1 MKKKVTFAIIIGF
14 VSLIAGLILAGIGF
28 FTGGVTRLE
37 EVAAPTEVHKTFT
50 DLNTIKIDFI
60 PHSVYIKES
69 SDSNYHVTY
78 ANSDNNIQN
87 PLKVSEKDGVLTLSS
102 QELEFAIE
110 GIMQYLGESLAQRRI
125 NVFSV
130 TIEVPKGKTL
140 DKLEGHN
147 LHFYD
152 FGGFT
157 IENIHI
163 KEANLS
169 GGIYFN
175 KATIDSGQIEAG
187 YFQATQA
194 TLKDTQINLQGS
206 SVRLSE
212 TSLEAVTIEG
222 YSQLDSRQLTLLGDN
237 RFTPSDSYSSTTFL
251 DLTDKTLADSNLLIT
266 NQIDKK
272 KLVESLGY
280 YYEDEYEDEADLEE
294 LFNQDSYLKER
305 LGEVGIFTSDKY
317 TKFPVKTENDLQT
330 LTLENKDSQNKLTLE
345 ATNATITLGTPK

>member
-1 MKKKVTFAIIIGF
+1 MKKKLTIAIIIGF

-28 FTGGVTRLE
+28 FTGGITRLE

-69 SDSNYHVTY
+69 SDNNYHVTY

-87 PLKVSEKDGVLTLSS
+87 PLNLSEKDGVLTLSA

-140 DKLEGHN
+140 NKLEGD
-147 LHFYD
+147 HFYKSAS
-152 FGGFT
+152 FV
-157 IENIHI
+157 IENVHI

-169 GGIYFN
+169 GGVDLN
-175 KATIDSGQIEAG
+175 KVTIDSGQIETG
-187 YFQATQA
+187 YFQATQS
-194 TLKDTQINLQGS
+194 TLKDMHINLQGS

-222 YSQLDSRQLTLLGDN
+222 YSQLDSRQTTLLGDN
-237 RFTPSDSYSSTTFL
+237 RFTPSDTYSSTTFL
-251 DLTDKTLADSNLLIT
+251 DVTDKSLADSNLLIT

-272 KLVESLGY
+272 KLVEAQGY
-280 YYEDEYEDEADLEE
+280 YYEDGEDLGEIV
-294 LFNQDSYLKER
+294 NQDPYLQER
-305 LGEVGIFTSDKY
+305 LEEVGIFTSDKY

-330 LTLENKDSQNKLTLE
+330 LTLENKDSQNKLTIE
-345 ATNATITLGTPK
+345 ATNATINLGTPK

>member
-1 MKKKVTFAIIIGF
+1 MKKKLTIAIIIGF

-87 PLKVSEKDGVLTLSS
+87 PLKLSEKDGILILSA

-140 DKLEGHN
+140 NKLEGE
-147 LHFYD
+147 HFYKSAS
-152 FGGFT
+152 FV
-157 IENIHI
+157 IENVHI

-169 GGIYFN
+169 GGVDLN
-175 KATIDSGQIEAG
+175 KVTIDSGQIETG
-187 YFQATQA
+187 YFQATQS
-194 TLKDTQINLQGS
+194 TLKDMHINFQES

-212 TSLEAVTIEG
+212 TSLENVTIEG
-222 YSQLDSRQLTLLGDN
+222 YSQLDSRQTTLLGDN
-237 RFTPSDSYSSTTFL
+237 RFTPSDTYSSTTFL
-251 DLTDKTLADSNLLIT
+251 DVTDKSLADSNLLIT

-272 KLVESLGY
+272 KLAEAQGY
-280 YYEDEYEDEADLEE
+280 YYEDGDDLREM
-294 LFNQDSYLKER
+294 FNQDPYLKER

-330 LTLENKDSQNKLTLE
+330 LTLENKDSQNKLTIE
-345 ATNATITLGTPK
+345 ATNATINLGTPK

>member
-1 MKKKVTFAIIIGF
+1 MKKKVTIAIIIGF

-28 FTGGVTRLE
+28 FTGGVARLE
-37 EVAAPTEVHKTFT
+37 EVAAPTEIHKTFS
-50 DLNTIKIDFI
+50 DLNTIKVDFI
-60 PHSVYIKES
+60 PHSIYIKES

-78 ANSDNNIQN
+78 ANSDNNIQT
-87 PLKVSEKDGVLTLSS
+87 PLKLSEKDGVLTLSA

-140 DKLEGHN
+140 NKLEAHS

-152 FGGFT
+152 FGGLT

-169 GGIYFN
+169 GGVDLN
-175 KATIDSGQIEAG
+175 KVTIDSGQIETG
-187 YFQATQA
+187 YFQATQS

-206 SVRLSE
+206 SVRLTE
-212 TSLEAVTIEG
+212 TSLESISIEG
-222 YSQLDSRQLTLLGDN
+222 YSQLDSKQVTLLGDN
-237 RFTPSDSYSSTTFL
+237 RFTPSDTYSSTTNL
-251 DLTDKTLADSNLLIT
+251 DLTDKSLANSNLLI
-266 NQIDKK
+266 NLQIDKK
-272 KLVESLGY
+272 KLAEAHGY
-280 YYEDEYEDEADLEE
+280 YYDKDETDLEE

-305 LGEVGIFTSDKY
+305 LEELGIFTSDKY
-317 TKFPVKTENDLQT
+317 TKLPVKTEGDKQT
-330 LTLENKDSQNKLTLE
+330 LTLENKNSKNKLTLE
-345 ATNATITLGTPK
+345 ATNATIILGTLE

>member
-1 MKKKVTFAIIIGF
+1 MKKKLTIAIIIGF

-28 FTGGVTRLE
+28 FTGGITRLE

-50 DLNTIKIDFI
+50 DLNTINIDFI

-69 SDSNYHVTY
+69 SDNNYHVTY
-78 ANSDNNIQN
+78 ANSDNNIQP
-87 PLKVSEKDGVLTLSS
+87 PLKLSEKDGVLTLSA

-140 DKLEGHN
+140 NKLEGD
-147 LHFYD
+147 HFYKSAS
-152 FGGFT
+152 FV
-157 IENIHI
+157 IENVHI

-169 GGIYFN
+169 GGVDLN
-175 KATIDSGQIEAG
+175 KVTIDSGQIETG
-187 YFQATQA
+187 YFQATQS
-194 TLKDTQINLQGS
+194 TLKDMHINLQGS

-251 DLTDKTLADSNLLIT
+251 DLTDKSLADSNLLIT

-272 KLVESLGY
+272 KLVEAQGY
-280 YYEDEYEDEADLEE
+280 YYEDGNDLGEMV
-294 LFNQDSYLKER
+294 NQDPYLQER
-305 LGEVGIFTSDKY
+305 LGEIGIFTSDKY

-330 LTLENKDSQNKLTLE
+330 LTLENKGSKNKLTIE
-345 ATNATITLGTPK
+345 ATNATINLGTPK

>member
-1 MKKKVTFAIIIGF
+1 MKKKLTIAIIIGF

-28 FTGGVTRLE
+28 FTGGITRLE

-69 SDSNYHVTY
+69 SDNNYHVTY

-87 PLKVSEKDGVLTLSS
+87 PLNLSEKDGVLTLSA

-140 DKLEGHN
+140 NKLEGD
-147 LHFYD
+147 HFYKSAS
-152 FGGFT
+152 FV
-157 IENIHI
+157 IENVHI

-169 GGIYFN
+169 GGVDLN
-175 KATIDSGQIEAG
+175 KVTIDSGQIETG
-187 YFQATQA
+187 YFQATQS
-194 TLKDTQINLQGS
+194 TLKDMHINLQGS

-251 DLTDKTLADSNLLIT
+251 DLTDKSLADSNLLIT

-272 KLVESLGY
+272 KLVEAQGY
-280 YYEDEYEDEADLEE
+280 YYEDGDDLGEMV
-294 LFNQDSYLKER
+294 NQDPYLQER
-305 LGEVGIFTSDKY
+305 LGEIGIFTSDKY
-317 TKFPVKTENDLQT
+317 TKYPVKTENDLQT
-330 LTLENKDSQNKLTLE
+330 LTLENKSSKNKLTIE
-345 ATNATITLGTPK
+345 ATNATINLGTPK

>member
-1 MKKKVTFAIIIGF
+1 MKKKLTIAIIIGF

-28 FTGGVTRLE
+28 FTGGITRLE

-50 DLNTIKIDFI
+50 DLNTINIDFI

-69 SDSNYHVTY
+69 SDNNYHVTY

-87 PLKVSEKDGVLTLSS
+87 PLKLSEKDGVLTLSA
-102 QELEFAIE
+102 QELKFAIE
-110 GIMQYLGESLAQRRI
+110 GIMQYLGERLAQRSI

-169 GGIYFN
+169 GGVDLD
-175 KATIDSGQIEAG
+175 KVTIDSGQIEAG
-187 YFQATQA
+187 YFQATQS
-194 TLKDTQINLQGS
+194 TLKDMHIDLQES
-206 SVRLSE
+206 SIHLSE
-212 TSLEAVTIEG
+212 TSLENVTIKNYQE
-222 YSQLDSRQLTLLGDN
+222 LNANQLTLLGKN
-237 RFTPSDSYSSTTFL
+237 VLTPSEHSLSVTNIN
-251 DLTDKTLADSNLLIT
+251 LTDKSLQDINLNISTQLDIKTLA
-266 NQIDKK
+266 
-272 KLVESLGY
+272 EHLGY
-280 YYEDEYEDEADLEE
+280 HYETLEE
-294 LFNQDSYLKER
+294 LKQAVGDMSYFNEQAEN
-305 LGEVGIFTSDKY
+305 VGIFTKDKY
-317 TKFPVKTENDLQT
+317 QTLSIKKEEDKQT
-330 LTLENKDSQNKLTLE
+330 LTLEKKESNNSLTITS
-345 ATNATITLGTPK
+345 TNATINLRTPTPK

>member
-1 MKKKVTFAIIIGF
+1 MKKKLTIAIIIGF

-28 FTGGVTRLE
+28 FTGGITRLE

-69 SDSNYHVTY
+69 SDNNYHVTY
-78 ANSDNNIQN
+78 ANSDNNIQT
-87 PLKVSEKDGVLTLSS
+87 PLKLSEKDGVLTLSA

-140 DKLEGHN
+140 NKLEGD
-147 LHFYD
+147 HFYKSAS
-152 FGGFT
+152 FV
-157 IENIHI
+157 IENVHI

-169 GGIYFN
+169 GGVDLN
-175 KATIDSGQIEAG
+175 KVTIDSGQIETG
-187 YFQATQA
+187 YFQATQS
-194 TLKDTQINLQGS
+194 TLKDMHINLHES

-212 TSLEAVTIEG
+212 TSLENVTIEG
-222 YSQLDSRQLTLLGDN
+222 YSQLDSRQTTLLGDN
-237 RFTPSDSYSSTTFL
+237 RFTPSDTYSSTTFL
-251 DLTDKTLADSNLLIT
+251 DVTDKSLADSNLLIT

-272 KLVESLGY
+272 KLVEAQGY
-280 YYEDEYEDEADLEE
+280 YYEDGDDLGEMV
-294 LFNQDSYLKER
+294 NQDPYLKER

-330 LTLENKDSQNKLTLE
+330 LTLENKDSQNKLTIE
-345 ATNATITLGTPK
+345 ATNATINLGTPK

>member
-1 MKKKVTFAIIIGF
+1 MKKKLTIAIIIGF

-28 FTGGVTRLE
+28 FTGGITRLE

-60 PHSVYIKES
+60 PHSIYIKES

-78 ANSDNNIQN
+78 ANSDNNIQT
-87 PLKVSEKDGVLTLSS
+87 PLKLSEKDGVLTLSA

-140 DKLEGHN
+140 NKLEGE
-147 LHFYD
+147 HFYKSAS
-152 FGGFT
+152 FV
-157 IENIHI
+157 IENVHI

-169 GGIYFN
+169 GGVDLN
-175 KATIDSGQIEAG
+175 KVTIDSGQIETG
-187 YFQATQA
+187 YFQATQS
-194 TLKDTQINLQGS
+194 TLKDMHINFQES

-212 TSLEAVTIEG
+212 TSLENVTIEG
-222 YSQLDSRQLTLLGDN
+222 YSQLDSKQVTLLGDN
-237 RFTPSDSYSSTTFL
+237 RFTPSDTYSSTTFL
-251 DLTDKTLADSNLLIT
+251 DVTDKSLADSNLLIT

-272 KLVESLGY
+272 KLVEAQGY
-280 YYEDEYEDEADLEE
+280 YYEDGEDLGEIV
-294 LFNQDSYLKER
+294 NQDPYLQER
-305 LGEVGIFTSDKY
+305 LEEVGIFTSDKY

-330 LTLENKDSQNKLTLE
+330 LTLENKDSQNKLTIE
-345 ATNATITLGTPK
+345 ATNATINLGTPK

>member
-1 MKKKVTFAIIIGF
+1 MKKKLTIAIIIGF

-28 FTGGVTRLE
+28 FTGGITRLE

-69 SDSNYHVTY
+69 SDNNYHVTY

-87 PLKVSEKDGVLTLSS
+87 PLNLSEKDGVLTLSA

-140 DKLEGHN
+140 NKLEGE
-147 LHFYD
+147 HFYKSAS
-152 FGGFT
+152 FV
-157 IENIHI
+157 IENVHI

-169 GGIYFN
+169 GGVTLD
-175 KATIDSGQIEAG
+175 KVTIDSGQIEAG
-187 YFQATQA
+187 YFQVTQS
-194 TLKDTQINLQGS
+194 TLKDMQVNLQGS

-251 DLTDKTLADSNLLIT
+251 DLTDKTLADSNLFIT

-272 KLVESLGY
+272 KLAEAQGY
-280 YYEDEYEDEADLEE
+280 YYEDGDDLREM
-294 LFNQDSYLKER
+294 FNQDPYLKER

-330 LTLENKDSQNKLTLE
+330 LTLENKDSQNKLTIE
-345 ATNATITLGTPK
+345 ATNATINLGTPK

>member
-1 MKKKVTFAIIIGF
+1 MKKKLTIAIIIGF

-28 FTGGVTRLE
+28 FTGGITRLE

-69 SDSNYHVTY
+69 SDNNYHVTY

-87 PLKVSEKDGVLTLSS
+87 PLKLSEKDGVLTLSA
-102 QELEFAIE
+102 QELKFAIE
-110 GIMQYLGESLAQRRI
+110 GIMQYLGERLAQRDI
-125 NVFSV
+125 DVNSV

-169 GGIYFN
+169 GGVN
-175 KATIDSGQIEAG
+175 LAKVTIDSGQIEAG
-187 YFQATQA
+187 YFQATQS
-194 TLKDTQINLQGS
+194 TLKDMHINLQGS

-212 TSLEAVTIEG
+212 TSLENVTIKNYQE
-222 YSQLDSRQLTLLGDN
+222 LNANQLTLLGKN
-237 RFTPSDSYSSTTFL
+237 VLTPSEYSLSVTNIN
-251 DLTDKTLADSNLLIT
+251 LTDKSLQDINLNISTQLDIKTLA
-266 NQIDKK
+266 
-272 KLVESLGY
+272 EHLGY
-280 YYEDEYEDEADLEE
+280 HYETLEE
-294 LFNQDSYLKER
+294 LKQAVGDMSYFNEQAEN
-305 LGEVGIFTSDKY
+305 VGIFTKDKY
-317 TKFPVKTENDLQT
+317 QTLSIKKEEDKQT
-330 LTLENKDSQNKLTLE
+330 LTLEKKESNNSLTITS
-345 ATNATITLGTPK
+345 TNATINLRTPTPK

>member
-1 MKKKVTFAIIIGF
+1 MKKKLTIAIIIGF

-28 FTGGVTRLE
+28 FTGGITRLE

-69 SDSNYHVTY
+69 SDNNYHVTY
-78 ANSDNNIQN
+78 ANSDNNIQT
-87 PLKVSEKDGVLTLSS
+87 PLKLSEKDGVLTLSA

-140 DKLEGHN
+140 NKLEGD
-147 LHFYD
+147 HFYKSAS
-152 FGGFT
+152 FV
-157 IENIHI
+157 IENVHI

-169 GGIYFN
+169 GGVDLN
-175 KATIDSGQIEAG
+175 KVTIDSGQIETG
-187 YFQATQA
+187 YFQATQS
-194 TLKDTQINLQGS
+194 TLKDMHINLHES

-212 TSLEAVTIEG
+212 TSLENVTIEG
-222 YSQLDSRQLTLLGDN
+222 YSQLDSRQTTLLGDN
-237 RFTPSDSYSSTTFL
+237 RFTPSDTYSSTTFL
-251 DLTDKTLADSNLLIT
+251 DVTDKSLADSNLLIT

-272 KLVESLGY
+272 KLVEAQGY
-280 YYEDEYEDEADLEE
+280 YYEDGNDLGEMV
-294 LFNQDSYLKER
+294 NQDPYLKER

-330 LTLENKDSQNKLTLE
+330 LTLENKDSQNKLTIE
-345 ATNATITLGTPK
+345 ATNATINLGTPK

>member
-1 MKKKVTFAIIIGF
+1 MKKKLTIAIIIGF

-69 SDSNYHVTY
+69 SDNNYHVTY
-78 ANSDNNIQN
+78 ANSDNNIQT
-87 PLKVSEKDGVLTLSS
+87 PLKLSEKDGVLTLSA

-140 DKLEGHN
+140 NKLEGD
-147 LHFYD
+147 HFYKSAS
-152 FGGFT
+152 FV
-157 IENIHI
+157 IENVHI

-169 GGIYFN
+169 GGVDLN
-175 KATIDSGQIEAG
+175 KVTIDSGQIETG
-187 YFQATQA
+187 YFQATQS
-194 TLKDTQINLQGS
+194 TLKDMHINLHES

-212 TSLEAVTIEG
+212 TSLENVTIEG
-222 YSQLDSRQLTLLGDN
+222 YSQLDSRQTTLLGDN
-237 RFTPSDSYSSTTFL
+237 RFTPSDTYSSTTFL
-251 DLTDKTLADSNLLIT
+251 DVTDKSLADSNLLIT

-272 KLVESLGY
+272 KLVEAQGY
-280 YYEDEYEDEADLEE
+280 YYEDGNDLGEMV
-294 LFNQDSYLKER
+294 NQDPYLKER

-330 LTLENKDSQNKLTLE
+330 LTLENKDSQNKLTIE
-345 ATNATITLGTPK
+345 ATNATINLGTPK

>member
-1 MKKKVTFAIIIGF
+1 MKKKLTIAIIIGF

-28 FTGGVTRLE
+28 FTGGITRLE

-87 PLKVSEKDGVLTLSS
+87 PLKLSEKDGVLTLSA

-140 DKLEGHN
+140 NKLEGD
-147 LHFYD
+147 HFYKSAS
-152 FGGFT
+152 FV
-157 IENIHI
+157 IENVHI
-163 KEANLS
+163 KEIDLS
-169 GGIYFN
+169 GGVDFD
-175 KATIDSGQIEAG
+175 KVTIDSGQIEAG
-187 YFQATQA
+187 YFQATQS
-194 TLKDTQINLQGS
+194 TLKDMHINLQES

-251 DLTDKTLADSNLLIT
+251 DLTDKTLADSNLFIT

-272 KLVESLGY
+272 KLAEAQGY
-280 YYEDEYEDEADLEE
+280 YYEDGDDLREM
-294 LFNQDSYLKER
+294 FNQDPYLKER

-330 LTLENKDSQNKLTLE
+330 LTLENKDSQNKLTIE
-345 ATNATITLGTPK
+345 ATNATINLGTPK

>member
-1 MKKKVTFAIIIGF
+1 MKKKLTIAIIIGF

-28 FTGGVTRLE
+28 FTGGITRLE

-69 SDSNYHVTY
+69 SDNNYHVTY

-87 PLKVSEKDGVLTLSS
+87 PLNLSEKDGVLTLSA

-140 DKLEGHN
+140 NKLEGE
-147 LHFYD
+147 HFYKSAS
-152 FGGFT
+152 FV
-157 IENIHI
+157 IENVHI

-169 GGIYFN
+169 GGVDLN
-175 KATIDSGQIEAG
+175 KVTIDSGQIETG
-187 YFQATQA
+187 YFQATQS
-194 TLKDTQINLQGS
+194 TLKDMHINLQGS

-251 DLTDKTLADSNLLIT
+251 DLTDKSLADSNLLIT

-272 KLVESLGY
+272 KLVEAQGY
-280 YYEDEYEDEADLEE
+280 YYEDGNDLGEMV
-294 LFNQDSYLKER
+294 NQDPYLQER
-305 LGEVGIFTSDKY
+305 LGEIGIFTSDKY
-317 TKFPVKTENDLQT
+317 TKYPVKTENDLQT
-330 LTLENKDSQNKLTLE
+330 LTLENKSSKNKLTIE
-345 ATNATITLGTPK
+345 ATNATINLGTPK

>member
-1 MKKKVTFAIIIGF
+1 MKKKLTIAIIIGF

-28 FTGGVTRLE
+28 FTGGITRLE

-60 PHSVYIKES
+60 PHSIYIKES

-78 ANSDNNIQN
+78 ANSDNNIQT
-87 PLKVSEKDGVLTLSS
+87 PLKLSEKDGVLTLSA

-140 DKLEGHN
+140 NKLEGD
-147 LHFYD
+147 HFYKSAS
-152 FGGFT
+152 FV
-157 IENIHI
+157 IENVHI

-169 GGIYFN
+169 GGVDLN
-175 KATIDSGQIEAG
+175 KVTIDSGQIETG
-187 YFQATQA
+187 YFQATQS
-194 TLKDTQINLQGS
+194 TLKDMHINLQGS

-251 DLTDKTLADSNLLIT
+251 DLTDKSLADSNLLIT

-272 KLVESLGY
+272 KLVEAQGY
-280 YYEDEYEDEADLEE
+280 YYEDGNDLGEMV
-294 LFNQDSYLKER
+294 NQDPYLQER
-305 LGEVGIFTSDKY
+305 LGEIGIFTSDKY
-317 TKFPVKTENDLQT
+317 TKYPVKTENDLQT
-330 LTLENKDSQNKLTLE
+330 LTLENKSSKNKLTIE
-345 ATNATITLGTPK
+345 ATNATINLGTPK

>member
-1 MKKKVTFAIIIGF
+1 MKKKLTIAIIIGF

-28 FTGGVTRLE
+28 FTGGITRLE

-60 PHSVYIKES
+60 PHSIYIKES
-69 SDSNYHVTY
+69 SDNNYHVTY

-87 PLKVSEKDGVLTLSS
+87 PLNLSEKDGVLTLSA

-140 DKLEGHN
+140 NKLEGD
-147 LHFYD
+147 HFYKSAS
-152 FGGFT
+152 FV
-157 IENIHI
+157 IENVHI

-169 GGIYFN
+169 GGVDLN
-175 KATIDSGQIEAG
+175 KVTIDSGQIETG
-187 YFQATQA
+187 YFQATQS
-194 TLKDTQINLQGS
+194 TLKDMHINLQGS

-251 DLTDKTLADSNLLIT
+251 DLTDKSLADSNLLIT

-272 KLVESLGY
+272 KLVEAQGY
-280 YYEDEYEDEADLEE
+280 YYEDGNDLGEMV
-294 LFNQDSYLKER
+294 NQDPYLQER
-305 LGEVGIFTSDKY
+305 LGEIGIFTSDKY
-317 TKFPVKTENDLQT
+317 TKYPVKTENDLQT
-330 LTLENKDSQNKLTLE
+330 LTLENKSSKNKLTIE
-345 ATNATITLGTPK
+345 ATNATINLGTPK

>member
-1 MKKKVTFAIIIGF
+1 MKKKLTIAIIIGF

-28 FTGGVTRLE
+28 FTGGITRLE

-60 PHSVYIKES
+60 PHSIYIKES

-78 ANSDNNIQN
+78 ANSDNNIQT
-87 PLKVSEKDGVLTLSS
+87 PLKLSEKDGVLTLSA

-140 DKLEGHN
+140 NKLEGD
-147 LHFYD
+147 HFYKSAS
-152 FGGFT
+152 FV
-157 IENIHI
+157 IENVHI

-169 GGIYFN
+169 GGVDLN
-175 KATIDSGQIEAG
+175 KVTIDSGQIETG
-187 YFQATQA
+187 YFQATQS
-194 TLKDTQINLQGS
+194 TLKDMHINLHES

-212 TSLEAVTIEG
+212 TSLENVTIEG
-222 YSQLDSRQLTLLGDN
+222 YSQLDSRQTTLLGDN
-237 RFTPSDSYSSTTFL
+237 RFTPSDTYSSTTFL
-251 DLTDKTLADSNLLIT
+251 DVTDKSLADSNLLIT

-272 KLVESLGY
+272 KLVEAQGY
-280 YYEDEYEDEADLEE
+280 YYEDGNDLGEMV
-294 LFNQDSYLKER
+294 NQDPYLKER

-330 LTLENKDSQNKLTLE
+330 LTLENKDSQNKLTIE
-345 ATNATITLGTPK
+345 ATNATINLGTPK

>member
-1 MKKKVTFAIIIGF
+1 MKKKLTIAIIIGF

-78 ANSDNNIQN
+78 ANSDNNIQT
-87 PLKVSEKDGVLTLSS
+87 PLKLSEKDGVLTLSA

-140 DKLEGHN
+140 NKLEGE
-147 LHFYD
+147 HFYKSAS
-152 FGGFT
+152 FV
-157 IENIHI
+157 IENVHI

-169 GGIYFN
+169 GGVDLN
-175 KATIDSGQIEAG
+175 KVTIDSGQIETG
-187 YFQATQA
+187 YFQATQS

-206 SVRLSE
+206 SVRLTE

-222 YSQLDSRQLTLLGDN
+222 YSQLDSKQVTLLGDN
-237 RFTPSDSYSSTTFL
+237 RFTPSDTYSSTTNL
-251 DLTDKTLADSNLLIT
+251 DLTDKSLANSNLLI
-266 NQIDKK
+266 NLQIDKK
-272 KLVESLGY
+272 KLAEALGY
-280 YYEDEYEDEADLEE
+280 YYEDESDLEE
-294 LFNQDSYLKER
+294 MFNQDPYLKEQ
-305 LGEVGIFTSDKY
+305 LKAVGIFTSDKY
-317 TKFPVKTENDLQT
+317 TKLPVKTEGDKQT
-330 LTLENKDSQNKLTLE
+330 LTLENKNSKNKLTIE
-345 ATNATITLGTPK
+345 ATNATINLGTPK

>member
-1 MKKKVTFAIIIGF
+1 MKKKLTIAIIIGF

-28 FTGGVTRLE
+28 FTGGITRLE

-60 PHSVYIKES
+60 PHSIYIKES

-78 ANSDNNIQN
+78 ANSDNNIQT
-87 PLKVSEKDGVLTLSS
+87 PLKLSEKDGVLTLSA

-140 DKLEGHN
+140 NKLEGE
-147 LHFYD
+147 HFYKSAS
-152 FGGFT
+152 FT
-157 IENIHI
+157 IENVHI
-163 KEANLS
+163 KEIDLS
-169 GGIYFN
+169 GGVDLD
-175 KATIDSGQIEAG
+175 KVTINSGQIEAG
-187 YFQATQA
+187 YFQATQS
-194 TLKDTQINLQGS
+194 TLKDIHINLHES

-212 TSLEAVTIEG
+212 TSLENVTIEG
-222 YSQLDSRQLTLLGDN
+222 YSQLDSRQTTLLGDN
-237 RFTPSDSYSSTTFL
+237 RFTPSDTYSSTTFL
-251 DLTDKTLADSNLLIT
+251 DVTDKSLADSNLLIT

-272 KLVESLGY
+272 KLVEAQGY
-280 YYEDEYEDEADLEE
+280 YYEDGEDLGEIV
-294 LFNQDSYLKER
+294 NQDPYLQER

-330 LTLENKDSQNKLTLE
+330 LTLENKDSQNKLTIE
-345 ATNATITLGTPK
+345 ATNATINLGTPK

>member
-1 MKKKVTFAIIIGF
+1 MKKKLTIAIIIGF

-69 SDSNYHVTY
+69 SDNNYHVTY

-87 PLKVSEKDGVLTLSS
+87 PLKLSEKDGVLTLSA

-169 GGIYFN
+169 GGVTID
-175 KATIDSGQIEAG
+175 KVTIDSGQIEAG
-187 YFQATQA
+187 YVQATQS
-194 TLKDTQINLQGS
+194 TLKDMHINLQGS
-206 SVRLSE
+206 RVRLYE
-212 TSLEAVTIEG
+212 TSLENVTIEG
-222 YSQLDSRQLTLLGDN
+222 YSQLDSKQVTLLDDN
-237 RFTPSDSYSSTTFL
+237 RFTPSDTYSSTTFL
-251 DLTDKTLADSNLLIT
+251 DVTDKSLADSNLLIT

-272 KLVESLGY
+272 KLVEAQGY
-280 YYEDEYEDEADLEE
+280 YYEDGNDLGEMV
-294 LFNQDSYLKER
+294 NQDPYLKER

-317 TKFPVKTENDLQT
+317 TKYPVKTENDLQT
-330 LTLENKDSQNKLTLE
+330 LTLENKGSKNKLTIE
-345 ATNATITLGTPK
+345 ATNATINLGTPK

>member
-1 MKKKVTFAIIIGF
+1 MKKKLTIAIIIGF

-28 FTGGVTRLE
+28 FTGGITRLE

-60 PHSVYIKES
+60 PHSIYIKES
-69 SDSNYHVTY
+69 SDNNYHVTY

-87 PLKVSEKDGVLTLSS
+87 PLKLSEKDGVLTLSA

-140 DKLEGHN
+140 NKLEGD
-147 LHFYD
+147 HFYKSAS
-152 FGGFT
+152 FV
-157 IENIHI
+157 IENVHI

-169 GGIYFN
+169 GGVDLN
-175 KATIDSGQIEAG
+175 KVTIDSGQIETG
-187 YFQATQA
+187 YFQATQS
-194 TLKDTQINLQGS
+194 TLKDMHINLHES

-212 TSLEAVTIEG
+212 TSLENVTIEG
-222 YSQLDSRQLTLLGDN
+222 YSQLDSRQTTLLGDN
-237 RFTPSDSYSSTTFL
+237 RFTPSDTYSSTTFL
-251 DLTDKTLADSNLLIT
+251 DVTDKSLADSNLLIT

-272 KLVESLGY
+272 KLVEAQGY
-280 YYEDEYEDEADLEE
+280 YYEDGDDLGEM
-294 LFNQDSYLKER
+294 FNQDPYLKER

-330 LTLENKDSQNKLTLE
+330 LTLENKDSQNKLTIE
-345 ATNATITLGTPK
+345 ATNATINLGTPK

>member
-1 MKKKVTFAIIIGF
+1 MKKKLTIAIIIGF
-14 VSLIAGLILAGIGF
+14 VSLITGLILAGIGF
-28 FTGGVTRLE
+28 FTGGITRLE

-78 ANSDNNIQN
+78 ANSDNNIQS
-87 PLKVSEKDGVLTLSS
+87 PLKLAEKGGTLTLSS
-102 QELEFAIE
+102 QQESFAIE
-110 GIMQYLGESLAQRRI
+110 GIMQYLGERLAQRDI
-125 NVFSV
+125 DVNSV

-140 DKLEGHN
+140 NKLEGE
-147 LHFYD
+147 HFYKSAS
-152 FGGFT
+152 FV

-169 GGIYFN
+169 GGVDLN
-175 KATIDSGQIEAG
+175 KVTIDSGQIETG
-187 YFQATQA
+187 YFQATQS
-194 TLKDTQINLQGS
+194 TLKDMHINLQES

-212 TSLEAVTIEG
+212 TSLENVTIEG

-251 DLTDKTLADSNLLIT
+251 DLTDKTLADSNLFIT

-272 KLVESLGY
+272 KLAEAQGY
-280 YYEDEYEDEADLEE
+280 YYEDGEDLGEIV
-294 LFNQDSYLKER
+294 NQDPYLQER
-305 LGEVGIFTSDKY
+305 LEEVGIFTSDKY

-330 LTLENKDSQNKLTLE
+330 LTLENKDSQNKLTIE
-345 ATNATITLGTPK
+345 ATNATINLGTPK

>member
-1 MKKKVTFAIIIGF
+1 MKKKLTIAIIIGF

-28 FTGGVTRLE
+28 FTGGITRLE

-60 PHSVYIKES
+60 PHSIYIKES

-78 ANSDNNIQN
+78 ANSDNNIQS
-87 PLKVSEKDGVLTLSS
+87 PLKLSEKDGVLTLST

-140 DKLEGHN
+140 NKLEGE
-147 LHFYD
+147 HFYKSAS
-152 FGGFT
+152 FV
-157 IENIHI
+157 IENVHI

-169 GGIYFN
+169 GGVDLN
-175 KATIDSGQIEAG
+175 KVTIDSGQIETG
-187 YFQATQA
+187 YFQATQS
-194 TLKDTQINLQGS
+194 TLKDMHINFQES

-212 TSLEAVTIEG
+212 TSLENVTIEG
-222 YSQLDSRQLTLLGDN
+222 YSQLDSKQVTLLGDN
-237 RFTPSDSYSSTTFL
+237 RFTPSDTYSSTTFL
-251 DLTDKTLADSNLLIT
+251 DVTDKSLADSNLLIT

-272 KLVESLGY
+272 KLVEAQGY
-280 YYEDEYEDEADLEE
+280 YYEDGEDLGEIV
-294 LFNQDSYLKER
+294 NQDPYLQER
-305 LGEVGIFTSDKY
+305 LEEVGIFTSDKY

-330 LTLENKDSQNKLTLE
+330 LTLENKDSQNKLTIE
-345 ATNATITLGTPK
+345 ATNATINLGTPK

>member
-1 MKKKVTFAIIIGF
+1 MKKKLTIAIIIGF

-28 FTGGVTRLE
+28 FTGGITRLE

-78 ANSDNNIQN
+78 ANSDNNIQP
-87 PLKVSEKDGVLTLSS
+87 PLKLSEKDGVLTLSA

-140 DKLEGHN
+140 NKLEGE
-147 LHFYD
+147 HFYKSAS
-152 FGGFT
+152 FV
-157 IENIHI
+157 IENVHI

-169 GGIYFN
+169 GGVDLN
-175 KATIDSGQIEAG
+175 KVTIDSGQIETG
-187 YFQATQA
+187 YFQATQS
-194 TLKDTQINLQGS
+194 TLKDMHINFQES

-212 TSLEAVTIEG
+212 TSLENVTIEG
-222 YSQLDSRQLTLLGDN
+222 YSQLDSKQVTLLGDN
-237 RFTPSDSYSSTTFL
+237 RFTPSDTYSSTTFL
-251 DLTDKTLADSNLLIT
+251 DVTDKSLADSNLLIT

-272 KLVESLGY
+272 KLVEAQGY
-280 YYEDEYEDEADLEE
+280 YYEDGEDLGEIV
-294 LFNQDSYLKER
+294 NQDPYLQER
-305 LGEVGIFTSDKY
+305 LEEVGIFTSDKY

-330 LTLENKDSQNKLTLE
+330 LTLENKGSKNKLTIE
-345 ATNATITLGTPK
+345 ATNATINLGTPK

>member
-1 MKKKVTFAIIIGF
+1 MKKKLTIAIIIGF

-28 FTGGVTRLE
+28 FTGGITRLE

-78 ANSDNNIQN
+78 ANSDNNIQT
-87 PLKVSEKDGVLTLSS
+87 PLKLSEKDGVLTLSA

-140 DKLEGHN
+140 NKLEGE
-147 LHFYD
+147 HFYKSAS
-152 FGGFT
+152 FV
-157 IENIHI
+157 IENVHI

-169 GGIYFN
+169 GGVDLN
-175 KATIDSGQIEAG
+175 KVTIDSGQIETG
-187 YFQATQA
+187 YFQATQS
-194 TLKDTQINLQGS
+194 TLKDMHINFQES

-212 TSLEAVTIEG
+212 TSLENVTIEG
-222 YSQLDSRQLTLLGDN
+222 YSQLDSKQVTLLGDN

-251 DLTDKTLADSNLLIT
+251 DLTDKTLADSNLFIT

-272 KLVESLGY
+272 KLAEAQGY
-280 YYEDEYEDEADLEE
+280 YYEDGDDLREM
-294 LFNQDSYLKER
+294 FNQDPYLKER

-330 LTLENKDSQNKLTLE
+330 LTLENKDSQNKLTIE
-345 ATNATITLGTPK
+345 ATNATINLGTPK

>member
-1 MKKKVTFAIIIGF
+1 MKKKLTIAIIIGF

-28 FTGGVTRLE
+28 FTGGITRLE

-60 PHSVYIKES
+60 PHSIYIKES

-78 ANSDNNIQN
+78 ANSDNNIQT
-87 PLKVSEKDGVLTLSS
+87 PLKLSEKDGVLTLSA

-140 DKLEGHN
+140 NKLEGE
-147 LHFYD
+147 HFYKSAS
-152 FGGFT
+152 FV
-157 IENIHI
+157 IENVHI

-169 GGIYFN
+169 GGVDLN
-175 KATIDSGQIEAG
+175 KVTIDSGQIETG
-187 YFQATQA
+187 YFQATQS
-194 TLKDTQINLQGS
+194 TLKDMHINFQES

-212 TSLEAVTIEG
+212 TSLENVTIEG
-222 YSQLDSRQLTLLGDN
+222 YSQLDSRQTTLLGDN
-237 RFTPSDSYSSTTFL
+237 RFTPSDTYSSTTFL
-251 DLTDKTLADSNLLIT
+251 DVTDKSLADSNLLIT

-272 KLVESLGY
+272 KLAEAQGY
-280 YYEDEYEDEADLEE
+280 YYEDGDDLREM
-294 LFNQDSYLKER
+294 FNQDPYLKER

-330 LTLENKDSQNKLTLE
+330 LTLENKDSQNKLTIE
-345 ATNATITLGTPK
+345 ASNATINLGTPK

>member
-1 MKKKVTFAIIIGF
+1 MKKKLTIAIIIGF

-60 PHSVYIKES
+60 PHSVSIKES
-69 SDSNYHVTY
+69 SDNSYHVTY

-87 PLKVSEKDGVLTLSS
+87 PLKLSEKDGVLTLSA

-140 DKLEGHN
+140 NKLEGE
-147 LHFYD
+147 HFYKSAS
-152 FGGFT
+152 FV
-157 IENIHI
+157 IENVHI

-169 GGIYFN
+169 GGVDLN
-175 KATIDSGQIEAG
+175 KVTIDSGQIETG
-187 YFQATQA
+187 YFQATQS
-194 TLKDTQINLQGS
+194 TLKDMHINFQES

-212 TSLEAVTIEG
+212 TSLENVTIEG
-222 YSQLDSRQLTLLGDN
+222 YSQLDSRQTTLLGDN
-237 RFTPSDSYSSTTFL
+237 RFTPSDTYSSTTFL
-251 DLTDKTLADSNLLIT
+251 DVTDKSLADSNLFIT

-272 KLVESLGY
+272 KLAEAQGY
-280 YYEDEYEDEADLEE
+280 YYEDGDDLREM
-294 LFNQDSYLKER
+294 FNQDPYLKER

-330 LTLENKDSQNKLTLE
+330 LTLENKDSQNKLTIE
-345 ATNATITLGTPK
+345 ATNATINLGTPK

>member
-1 MKKKVTFAIIIGF
+1 MKKKLTIAIIIGF

-87 PLKVSEKDGVLTLSS
+87 PLKLSEKDGILTLSA
-102 QELEFAIE
+102 QELDFAIE

-169 GGIYFN
+169 GGVTLD
-175 KATIDSGQIEAG
+175 KVTIDSGQIEAG
-187 YFQATQA
+187 YFQATQS
-194 TLKDTQINLQGS
+194 TLKDMHINLQES
-206 SVRLSE
+206 SIHLSE
-212 TSLEAVTIEG
+212 TSFENVTIKNYQE
-222 YSQLDSRQLTLLGDN
+222 LNANQLTLLGKN
-237 RFTPSDSYSSTTFL
+237 VLTPSEHSLSVTNIN
-251 DLTDKTLADSNLLIT
+251 LTDKSLQDINLNISTQLDIKTLA
-266 NQIDKK
+266 
-272 KLVESLGY
+272 EHLGY
-280 YYEDEYEDEADLEE
+280 HYETLEE
-294 LFNQDSYLKER
+294 LKQAVGDMSYFNEQAEN
-305 LGEVGIFTSDKY
+305 VGIFTKDKY
-317 TKFPVKTENDLQT
+317 QTLSIKKEEDKQT
-330 LTLENKDSQNKLTLE
+330 LTLEKKESNNSLTITS
-345 ATNATITLGTPK
+345 TNATINLRTPTPK

>member
-1 MKKKVTFAIIIGF
+1 MKKKLTIAIIIGF

-87 PLKVSEKDGVLTLSS
+87 PLKLSEKDGILILSA

-140 DKLEGHN
+140 NKLEGE
-147 LHFYD
+147 HFYKSAS
-152 FGGFT
+152 FV
-157 IENIHI
+157 IENVHI

-169 GGIYFN
+169 GGVDLN
-175 KATIDSGQIEAG
+175 KVTIDSGQIETG
-187 YFQATQA
+187 YFQATQS
-194 TLKDTQINLQGS
+194 TLKDMHINFQES

-212 TSLEAVTIEG
+212 TSLENVTIEG
-222 YSQLDSRQLTLLGDN
+222 YSQLDSRQTTLLGDN

-251 DLTDKTLADSNLLIT
+251 DLTDKTLADSNLFIT

-272 KLVESLGY
+272 KLAEAQGY
-280 YYEDEYEDEADLEE
+280 YYEDGDDLREM
-294 LFNQDSYLKER
+294 FNQDPYLKER

-330 LTLENKDSQNKLTLE
+330 LTLENKDSQNKLTIE
-345 ATNATITLGTPK
+345 ATNATINLGTPK

>member
-1 MKKKVTFAIIIGF
+1 MKKKLTIAIIIGF

-28 FTGGVTRLE
+28 FTGGITRLE

-60 PHSVYIKES
+60 PHSIYIKES

-78 ANSDNNIQN
+78 ANSDNNIQT
-87 PLKVSEKDGVLTLSS
+87 PLKLSEKDGVLTLSA

-140 DKLEGHN
+140 DKLEGE
-147 LHFYD
+147 HFYKSAS
-152 FGGFT
+152 FV
-157 IENIHI
+157 IENVHI

-169 GGIYFN
+169 GGVDLN
-175 KATIDSGQIEAG
+175 KVTIDSGQIETG
-187 YFQATQA
+187 YFQATQS
-194 TLKDTQINLQGS
+194 TLKDMHINFQES

-212 TSLEAVTIEG
+212 TSLENVTIEG
-222 YSQLDSRQLTLLGDN
+222 YSQLDSRQTTLLGDN
-237 RFTPSDSYSSTTFL
+237 RFTPSDTYSSTTFL
-251 DLTDKTLADSNLLIT
+251 DVTDKSLADSNLLIT

-272 KLVESLGY
+272 KLAEAQGY
-280 YYEDEYEDEADLEE
+280 YYEDGDDLREM
-294 LFNQDSYLKER
+294 FNQDPYLKER

-330 LTLENKDSQNKLTLE
+330 LTLENKDSQNKLTIE
-345 ATNATITLGTPK
+345 ATNATINLGTPK

>member
-1 MKKKVTFAIIIGF
+1 MKKKLTIAIIIGF

-28 FTGGVTRLE
+28 FTGGITRLE

-69 SDSNYHVTY
+69 SDNNYHVTY
-78 ANSDNNIQN
+78 ANSDNNIQT
-87 PLKVSEKDGVLTLSS
+87 PLKLSEKDGVLTLSA

-140 DKLEGHN
+140 NKLEGD
-147 LHFYD
+147 HFYKSAS
-152 FGGFT
+152 FV
-157 IENIHI
+157 IENVHI

-169 GGIYFN
+169 GGVDLN
-175 KATIDSGQIEAG
+175 KVTIDSGQIETG
-187 YFQATQA
+187 YFQATQS
-194 TLKDTQINLQGS
+194 TLKDMHINLHES

-212 TSLEAVTIEG
+212 TSLENVTIEG
-222 YSQLDSRQLTLLGDN
+222 YSQLDSRQTTLLGDN
-237 RFTPSDSYSSTTFL
+237 RFTPSDTYSSTTFL
-251 DLTDKTLADSNLLIT
+251 DVTDKSLADSNLLIT

-272 KLVESLGY
+272 KLVEAQGY
-280 YYEDEYEDEADLEE
+280 YYEDGNDLGEMV
-294 LFNQDSYLKER
+294 NQDPYLKER

-317 TKFPVKTENDLQT
+317 TKYPVKTENDLQT
-330 LTLENKDSQNKLTLE
+330 LTLENKDSQNKLTIE
-345 ATNATITLGTPK
+345 ATNATINLGTPK